1 MISLPLFLSKCQCMV
16 ECKNEGTQTCQVSL
30 SVAFFHYTA
39 TKYRSRGSLVYYV
52 VGRVIKWTHKM
63 MMLNYCSIYK
73 AKSHFLPSLSQFFLL
88 PKLWLQIPYYT
99 HLWNVI
105 LLSRKC
111 VPALYHIRKLMPTLN
126 RGTDF
131 TNTKESV
138 ITWDQSL
145 HSNYEVGLK
154 KLVKQP

>member
-1 MISLPLFLSKCQCMV
+1 MV

-73 AKSHFLPSLSQFFLL
+73 AKSHFLPSLSQFFCSQNYDYKFLTT
-88 PKLWLQIPYYT
+88 PTCGMSYYYQE
-99 HLWNVI
+99 NV
-105 LLSRKC
+105 S
-111 VPALYHIRKLMPTLN
+111 LYHIRKLMPTLN

>member
-1 MISLPLFLSKCQCMV
+1 MV

-63 MMLNYCSIYK
+63 MMLFHLQSK
-73 AKSHFLPSLSQFFLL
+73 KSLSSFTLTIFLL

-111 VPALYHIRKLMPTLN
+111 VPALYHIRKLVPTLN

-154 KLVKQP
+154 KLVKQPYIEFTIWS

>member
-73 AKSHFLPSLSQFFLL
+73 AKSHFLPSLSQFFCSQNYDYKFLTTPTCGMSYYYQENVSL
-88 PKLWLQIPYYT
+88 PCIISESWCPHWIEALILPIPKNQWSPEIKAY
-99 HLWNVI
+99 I
-105 LLSRKC
+105 
-111 VPALYHIRKLMPTLN
+111 PTMKWAWRN
-126 RGTDF
+126 
-131 TNTKESV
+131 
-138 ITWDQSL
+138 W
-145 HSNYEVGLK
+145 
-154 KLVKQP
+154 